1 MPLVITWQMD
11 VMRCELC
18 MRAEV
23 SIKANITKYYKHY
36 EELAAPQGFNR
47 VKMMKIYYD
56 DDDKVAC
63 MSYFQ
68 TIPILTDRIDG
79 KESIIYV
86 QLHSQIIKLDYK
98 LCYKSITLL
107 ILCTFYFLTTWG
119 R

>member
-1 MPLVITWQMD
+1 
-11 VMRCELC
+11 MRCELC

-36 EELAAPQGFNR
+36 EELPAPHGFNR

-68 TIPILTDRIDG
+68 TIQNRWQRKHYLRAA
-79 KESIIYV
+79 SF
-86 QLHSQIIKLDYK
+86 SDY
-98 LCYKSITLL
+98 
-107 ILCTFYFLTTWG
+107 
-119 R
+119 